1 MDRRRILHR
10 RRIVGDKVFT
20 QFSVCCKRCGS
31 EKVEVRPQY
40 YAKLV
45 LYCLAC
51 GAEEEI
57 FEYGE

>member
-1 MDRRRILHR
+1 M
-10 RRIVGDKVFT
+10 GDKVFT